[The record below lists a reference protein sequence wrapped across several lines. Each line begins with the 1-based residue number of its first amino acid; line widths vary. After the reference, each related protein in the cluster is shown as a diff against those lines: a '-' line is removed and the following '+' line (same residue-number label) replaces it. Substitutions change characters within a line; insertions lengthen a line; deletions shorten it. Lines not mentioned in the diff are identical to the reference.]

1 MAIGNPMYHWCN
13 LELRQFFGY
22 DKPLTVENA
31 EEAWN
36 FCNEKLRTD
45 PNLTVRGIIKKANVA
60 FIGTTDDPVDTLE
73 WHGRIAADKTID
85 VKVCPSF
92 RPDKAINIIFDLITN
107 IPESIYVSSMDAD
120 SRVKLITQRA
130 SFKAATVSTT
140 LSIPAGF
147 TGILTAIPDI
157 AAIWRI
163 QAQLVADIAATYGK
177 IALLTR
183 EAMVW
188 CLFRHSAA
196 QLLRDVAV
204 WSGACSAIAPPSSSA
219 TSPSVPAAASS
230 SKSFPRPPSRRS
242 SRKSGSKYRPRS

>member
-1 MAIGNPMYHWCN
+1 MSDCSK
-13 LELRQFFGY
+13 E
-22 DKPLTVENA
+22 
-31 EEAWN
+31 
-36 FCNEKLRTD
+36 
-45 PNLTVRGIIKKANVA
+45 
-60 FIGTTDDPVDTLE
+60 TTDKL
-73 WHGRIAADKTID
+73 K
-85 VKVCPSF
+85 
-92 RPDKAINIIFDLITN
+92 DKAINIIFDLITN

-204 WSGACSAIAPPSSSA
+204 RTGSRVVVQKLSTTALKKVIEKIGLKISS
-219 TSPSVPAAASS
+219 TFL
-230 SKSFPRPPSRRS
+230 SKSLLRAIPAIGAIGNGAYTYYDTFEVGKTATAYFKALADQDGKDIADAEVVDADSAAGQ
-242 SRKSGSKYRPRS
+242 GSKEQGADS

>member
-1 MAIGNPMYHWCN
+1 MSDCSK
-13 LELRQFFGY
+13 ET
-22 DKPLTVENA
+22 K
-31 EEAWN
+31 
-36 FCNEKLRTD
+36 EKL
-45 PNLTVRGIIKKANVA
+45 K
-60 FIGTTDDPVDTLE
+60 
-73 WHGRIAADKTID
+73 
-85 VKVCPSF
+85 
-92 RPDKAINIIFDLITN
+92 DKAINIIFDLITN
-107 IPESIYVSSMDAD
+107 IPESIYVSSLDPD

-147 TGILTAIPDI
+147 TGVLTAIPDI

-177 IALLTR
+177 LALLSR

-204 WSGACSAIAPPSSSA
+204 RTGSRVVVQKLSTTALKKVIEKVGLKISSTFLSKSLLRAIPAIGAIGNGAYAYYD
-219 TSPSVPAAASS
+219 TTEVGKTAAAYFRALADQEKNEAETADDKADSN
-230 SKSFPRPPSRRS
+230 
-242 SRKSGSKYRPRS
+242 SGSEAK